1 MPESD
6 DVDRFGPSR
15 FLQEKRSSRP
25 AGSDGAVILVV
36 KVASFFQAVRH
47 RHSHTT
53 EEQGG

>member
-25 AGSDGAVILVV
+25 AGSDGALILVV
-36 KVASFFQAVRH
+36 KVASFFQAVRY